1 MPAKHRK
8 IAMNDD
14 QVPSISG
21 DKTEFRKALE
31 HAINCHSMENGS
43 NTPDFVLA
51 QYLADCLA
59 AFDKAVQHREA
70 YFGRGVEPS
79 RPSTATTLIDG

>member
-1 MPAKHRK
+1 
-8 IAMNDD
+8 MNDD

-21 DKTEFRKALE
+21 DKMEFRKALE
-31 HAINCHSMENGS
+31 HAINCHSMDNES

-59 AFDKAVQHREA
+59 AFDKAVQRREA
-70 YFGRGVEPS
+70 YFGTYSVLE
-79 RPSTATTLIDG
+79 